1 MDVTYKSIILQ
12 RNIFFFTKNF
22 HWQKK
27 NTFAISTLVCMNY
40 QFTIIVPVYN
50 EEDNLFRV
58 EKELLAYTK
67 IATKATK
74 ILFVN
79 DGSKD
84 KSQELIETICNR
96 NPEFSFISFK
106 ENRGLSAAIKAGF
119 DYTETELVGY
129 IDSDLQTSPE
139 DFNLLLEHIGPYDLV
154 TGVRENRKDSF
165 VKNMSSTIANGI
177 RRSFTHDGMDDTGC
191 PLKVIKTE
199 YAKRI
204 PMFKGLHR
212 FLPAMILLQDGKIIQ
227 IPVQHF
233 PRIAGQANFG
243 VWNRLVGPLM
253 DCFAYLWM
261 KKKYINYKVAKQS

>member
-1 MDVTYKSIILQ
+1 MYE
-12 RNIFFFTKNF
+12 
-22 HWQKK
+22 
-27 NTFAISTLVCMNY
+27 
-40 QFTIIVPVYN
+40 FTIIVPVYN
-50 EEDNLFRV
+50 EEENLDRV

-67 IATKATK
+67 IATKPTC

-84 KSQELIETICNR
+84 NSQQMIETICSR
-96 NPEFSFISFK
+96 NKAFGFINFK

-119 DYTETELVGY
+119 DNVTTEYVGY
-129 IDSDLQTSPE
+129 IDSDLQTAPE
-139 DFNLLLEHIGPYDLV
+139 DFNLLLEHSGTYNLV
-154 TGVRENRKDSF
+154 TGVRADRKDSF

-177 RRSFTHDGMDDTGC
+177 RRAFTHDGMDDTGC

-212 FLPAMILLQDGKIIQ
+212 FLPAMILLQNGTVLQ
-227 IPVQHF
+227 IPVRHF
-233 PRIAGQANFG
+233 PRVAGTAKFG
-243 VWNRLVGPLM
+243 VWNRLIGPLM

-261 KKKYINYKVAKQS
+261 KKKYINYEIENKG

>member
-1 MDVTYKSIILQ
+1 MT
-12 RNIFFFTKNF
+12 
-22 HWQKK
+22 
-27 NTFAISTLVCMNY
+27 Y
-40 QFTIIVPVYN
+40 QFTIVVPVYN
-50 EEDNLFRV
+50 EEENLLRV

-84 KSQELIETICNR
+84 KSQSIIETICNR
-96 NPEFSFISFK
+96 NDMFSFIKFK

-129 IDSDLQTSPE
+129 IDSDLQTAPE
-139 DFNLLLEHIGPYDLV
+139 DFNLLLKHIGENDLV
-154 TGVRENRKDSF
+154 TGVRANRKDSF
-165 VKNMSSTIANGI
+165 VKNMSSKIANGI

-191 PLKVIKTE
+191 PLKVIKTDF
-199 YAKRI
+199 AKRI

-212 FLPAMILLQDGKIIQ
+212 FLPAMVLLQNGKIKQ
-227 IPVQHF
+227 VPVQHF
-233 PRIAGQANFG
+233 PRVAGEAKFG
-243 VWNRLVGPLM
+243 VWNRLIGPLM

-261 KKKYINYKVAKQS
+261 KKKHINYQVSKQG

>member
-1 MDVTYKSIILQ
+1 MYE
-12 RNIFFFTKNF
+12 
-22 HWQKK
+22 
-27 NTFAISTLVCMNY
+27 
-40 QFTIIVPVYN
+40 FTIIVPVYN
-50 EEDNLFRV
+50 EEDNLERV
-58 EKELLAYTK
+58 EKELLAFTK
-67 IATKATK
+67 IATKKTA

-84 KSQELIETICNR
+84 RSQELIAQICQR
-96 NPEFSFISFK
+96 NEMFHFINFS

-119 DYTETELVGY
+119 DHTETELVGY
-129 IDSDLQTSPE
+129 IDSDLQTAPE
-139 DFNLLLEHIGPYDLV
+139 DFNLLLQHIGAYDLV
-154 TGVRENRKDSF
+154 TGVRANRKDSF

-177 RRSFTHDGMDDTGC
+177 RRAFTHDGMDDTGC

-212 FLPAMILLQDGKIIQ
+212 FLPAMILLQNGKIIQ

-233 PRIAGQANFG
+233 PRIAGTAKFG
-243 VWNRLVGPLM
+243 VWNRLIGPLM

-261 KKKYINYKVAKQS
+261 KKKYINYEIKDKG